1 MSVKNNKWSSTYGVS
16 DIARVNA
23 ISAYLEK
30 QGKPRRAL
38 ITEYGL
44 ARQTTYDV
52 LNGHYHAPP
61 TKHIERIE
69 QALGI
74 KSTKPKIE
82 IDIDLWAPA
91 PAPDEPLRE
100 QLMRVLSS
108 HSKVHPIAREKLI
121 DAVKGERTAVTAALD
136 ALITERLV
144 CDVIIW
150 SRDDPAA
157 VYCYP
162 SGCAAGK
169 YSFRVAAPTEKHRRR
184 L

>member
-69 QALGI
+69 AALGI
-74 KSTKPKIE
+74 TSAKPKVT
-82 IDIDLWAPA
+82 IDVDLWAPA
-91 PAPDEPLRE
+91 PDAPLRE
-100 QLMRVLSS
+100 QLMEVLSL
-108 HSKVHPIAREKLI
+108 HSKLRPIARGELI
-121 DAVKGERTAVTAALD
+121 DAVKGDRTAVTEALD
-136 ALITERLV
+136 ALIAERLV

-150 SRDDPAA
+150 SQKDPAA

-162 SGCAAGK
+162 AGCISGK
-169 YSFRVAAPTEKHRRR
+169 YSFHVAAPTEKTRRR
-184 L
+184 R

>member
-23 ISAYLEK
+23 IAAYLEK

-69 QALGI
+69 EALGI
-74 KSTKPKIE
+74 KSTKPKI
-82 IDIDLWAPA
+82 DVDLWAPA
-91 PAPDEPLRE
+91 PAPDAPLRE
-100 QLMRVLSS
+100 RLMEVLSA
-108 HSKVHPIAREKLI
+108 HSKLRPIPRAALI
-121 DAVKGERTAVTAALD
+121 DAVTGDRTAVTEALD
-136 ALITERLV
+136 AMIAERLV

-150 SRDDPAA
+150 SQTNPAA

-162 SGCAAGK
+162 AGHVGGT
-169 YSFRVAAPTEKHRRR
+169 YTFRVAAPAEKHRRR